1 MNRGPCSLGQ
11 GGKPRFISVGAV
23 GGAEWLLV
31 PEEAELHV
39 EAPVNQTLPPTLDAR
54 HTTQTRG
61 I

>member
-11 GGKPRFISVGAV
+11 GGKPRFISVGA
-23 GGAEWLLV
+23 GGGGWLLV

-39 EAPVNQTLPPTLDAR
+39 EAPVNQTLPPTLDAQR
-54 HTTQTRG
+54 TTQSDGG